1 MNRTEAGGECL
12 ERIAVISDIH
22 GNIPALDAVLADI
35 GERGITTI
43 YCLGDLAGKGP
54 GSEEVV
60 DRVREVC
67 RLVVRGNWDEN
78 MARDS
83 DYLPIVWHQHKLGAQ
98 RLDYLQGLPM
108 MIELHMSGRLI
119 RLFHASPRSVHER
132 IQPWDSHES
141 RLSLFHAS
149 EYCSYDGEADVI
161 GYGDIHNA
169 YVQHFEGKALFNAG
183 SVGNP
188 LEICQASYA
197 ILEGRPGREPAPF
210 GIQLVRVPYD
220 IELAVQQA
228 VDAQIPQLEAYIVE
242 LRTAVYRGNQKKIK
256 EEL

>member
-1 MNRTEAGGECL
+1 MD
-12 ERIAVISDIH
+12 RIAVISDIH
-22 GNIPALDAVLADI
+22 GNIPALEAVLADI
-35 GERGITTI
+35 RQRGITTI

-54 GSEEVV
+54 GSDEAV
-60 DRVREVC
+60 DRVRDAC
-67 RLVVRGNWDEN
+67 TLVIRGNWDEN

-83 DYLPIVWHQHKLGAQ
+83 EYPPIVWHQNKLGAR
-98 RLDYLQGLPM
+98 RLDYLRELPI

-149 EYCSYDGEADVI
+149 EYSSYAGEADVA

-169 YVQHFEGKALFNAG
+169 FVQHLDGKALFNAG

-188 LEICQASYA
+188 LEMTQASYA
-197 ILEGRPGREPAPF
+197 ILEGRLNGRDLAPF

-228 VDAQIPQLEAYIVE
+228 VEAQIPELEAYVVE
-242 LRTAVYRGNQKKIK
+242 LRTAVYRGNQKKTAEK
-256 EEL
+256 R